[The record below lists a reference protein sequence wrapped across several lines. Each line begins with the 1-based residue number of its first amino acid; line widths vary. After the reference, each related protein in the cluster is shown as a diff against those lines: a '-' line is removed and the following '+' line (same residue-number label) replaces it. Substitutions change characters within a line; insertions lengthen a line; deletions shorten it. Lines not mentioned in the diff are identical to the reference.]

1 MSADDSMSTV
11 LYTLSLIVLIVVFA
25 FLEQPYGLAA
35 AISLLVT
42 KQLGRINTTL
52 RNKGD
57 KR

>member
-1 MSADDSMSTV
+1 MSVDDSMSSV
-11 LYTLSLIVLIVVFA
+11 LYMQGLVVLIVVFA

-35 AISLLVT
+35 ASSLLVI

-57 KR
+57 DR

>member
-1 MSADDSMSTV
+1 MSADDSMSTMV
-11 LYTLSLIVLIVVFA
+11 YMLSLIVLIVVFA

-35 AISLLVT
+35 AISLIVN

-57 KR
+57 NR

>member
-11 LYTLSLIVLIVVFA
+11 LYTMGLIVLIIVFA

-35 AISLLVT
+35 AISLLVN